1 MYPVSDEY
9 KAAIAENVRTFRI
22 GGQIKLKSGE
32 IIPISDATVSDKEEI
47 KIDTRAM
54 SSDDDMSLGYCGSA
68 TLSMYI
74 IDDNTSRSYG
84 DAEITLTCGLQL
96 KNGEFED
103 IPMGIFYVNS
113 NSVKRQRNMFKIT
126 AYDAMVKLQYA
137 LTETMRTQLKGK
149 TAYQAAAMLCN
160 GNMAQTEEEVSAY
173 PNGDLALD
181 FSSTQ
186 IETARDAVMWCG
198 HLMGCFT
205 CIDRFGKLK
214 FEQLQPRNF
223 TFDEQYIYITP
234 ERTMTADQRFKT
246 EFSETRFQIFKL
258 VMRDKDNEPVFYKA
272 ISTAEEHKSS
282 LISYETEQNPLV
294 IGQETRSVAD
304 VLKNIVSGALH
315 RMAIQPFKA
324 SVANDPALEVRDY
337 IRMQSGGNID
347 VGTFSSMLTHS
358 VWRYRGRQDLI
369 SSTSMQMVSYDEG
382 TEVAQI
388 ATIGAN
394 NAINPIASEEKT
406 YVQPRSQIDKRAAN
420 AGGGGDT
427 DRLVSTTGGELRF
440 YGNGFGI
447 IDYTGKQV
455 FTFFP
460 NQMQMPF
467 QDGFTIYSSEQTGF
481 GIINIDKYGIHNNYN
496 RNTSG
501 FEIVSTEASLS
512 VFSEPGVELG
522 HIRFGGIT
530 LRVRWGDDNKRHL
543 YFDSGLGDEIQ
554 IG

>member
-32 IIPISDATVSDKEEI
+32 IIPISDTTVSDKEEI

-388 ATIGAN
+388 AAIGVN

-406 YVQPRSQIDKRAAN
+406 YVQPRSQIDKKAAN
-420 AGGGGDT
+420 AGGGSGVT
-427 DRLVSTTGGELRF
+427 DRLVHENAEVVLTSAGRISFNPSQSIIIGTPSTFALLEINPSFDQREDFPGPPYSTISIPGFNFMGGCGPDALYRPE
-440 YGNGFGI
+440 I
-447 IDYTGKQV
+447 
-455 FTFFP
+455 TFFMGRP
-460 NQMQMPF
+460 GTQYNQV
-467 QDGFTIYSSEQTGF
+467 GKLE
-481 GIINIDKYGIHNNYN
+481 
-496 RNTSG
+496 
-501 FEIVSTEASLS
+501 
-512 VFSEPGVELG
+512 
-522 HIRFGGIT
+522 
-530 LRVRWGDDNKRHL
+530 VRLDENMEGHL
-543 YFDSGLGDEIQ
+543 YFNNKLI
-554 IG
+554 I